1 MLLVTARSMPA
12 VVGCDLHSI
21 IGLAAAGI
29 SEFQGGR
36 AGVPVADISGI
47 LFVFFTARA
56 GVFIDA
62 SSLYW
67 GSWFIVVGFF
77 YCWFLHCVTNHTVMI

>member
-1 MLLVTARSMPA
+1 VLLVAAGSMPA
-12 VVGCDLHSI
+12 RVGCVLHSI

-29 SEFQGGR
+29 SEFQGGC

-47 LFVFFTARA
+47 LFVFLTARA

-67 GSWFIVVGFF
+67 GSWFMVVGFF

>member
-1 MLLVTARSMPA
+1 MPA
-12 VVGCDLHSI
+12 AVGCVLHSI

-36 AGVPVADISGI
+36 AGFPVADIFGI

-56 GVFIDA
+56 GLFIDA
-62 SSLYW
+62 SPLSR
-67 GSWFIVVGFF
+67 GS
-77 YCWFLHCVTNHTVMI
+77 

>member
-12 VVGCDLHSI
+12 PVGCVLHSI

-47 LFVFFTARA
+47 LFVFFTACA

-62 SSLYW
+62 SSLY
-67 GSWFIVVGFF
+67 
-77 YCWFLHCVTNHTVMI
+77 